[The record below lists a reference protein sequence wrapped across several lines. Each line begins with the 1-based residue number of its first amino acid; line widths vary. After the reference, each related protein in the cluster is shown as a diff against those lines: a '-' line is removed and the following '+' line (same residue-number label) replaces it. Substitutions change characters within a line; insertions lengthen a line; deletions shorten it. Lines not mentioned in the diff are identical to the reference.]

1 MDSSANLYIIL
12 RILFKGLIEN
22 NIIAFSKAMLNISI
36 SVITVRPIKPL
47 STRHCGQRRH
57 SFTPSVVRA
66 RPPESRVQTDQQ
78 RCYMSQQ
85 RCARSGV
92 GMWVG
97 PMTSAAK
104 AQRPKRRE
112 GGRDEEARG
121 LSSPQ
126 SFQFEVT
133 VQRAT
138 CASCVVVAFTV
149 GFTSKSLQL
158 SKPGE

>member
-1 MDSSANLYIIL
+1 
-12 RILFKGLIEN
+12 
-22 NIIAFSKAMLNISI
+22 MLNISI

-85 RCARSGV
+85 RCARSGRRGDV
-92 GMWVG
+92 GG
-97 PMTSAAK
+97 PYDVSGESTEAEK
-104 AQRPKRRE
+104 EGRE
-112 GGRDEEARG
+112 GRGG

-138 CASCVVVAFTV
+138 CASCVVLAFTV

-158 SKPGE
+158 STFKCPI